1 MMRRQHRLLL
11 NIAAT
16 YGRTVFSFLCGLF
29 TARWALQALGE
40 VDYGLYGVVGGLVF
54 FINFFNAAL
63 SGSMSRFYA
72 VAIGESGVE
81 ECRKWFTAALVIYTV
96 LPLIMALVCV
106 PAGVWAVAHWLDIPE
121 GRFAA
126 CRAVLFCTAF
136 SAVVAMACTPFY
148 ALYIA
153 KQRIAE
159 LTLYSF
165 AQTVLNV
172 IVVYYMATH
181 PGDWLSHYAIYRCLL
196 FVVPLAII
204 VWRAT
209 CIFPECRIVRRNVD
223 MGKRIKR
230 LFSYAGWQLFGAGG
244 MLCRNQL
251 MQVLVN
257 KFFGPSANAA
267 QTVSNTVGGYA
278 GTFAAEL
285 AGAYAPAVCTAYG
298 EGDLSGMHEMGCRV
312 SKFAI
317 LVSLILMLP
326 LALELPE
333 ILRLWLGNPPAHAS
347 ELVFF
352 ALAAIL
358 VGQSVSGQDVVSNA
372 TGRVAVYQAA
382 SGCLLMTALPMALC
396 FAFAGADLPKVVGG
410 ALLASSMAS
419 AVARLVLARRMFGM
433 GLRRWLFACL
443 MPVVMVAAVSA
454 AAGCVPRLLM
464 TASPLRVCA
473 TVLMSELVFLPMA
486 WRMVLDGGERRVVME
501 WASRCLGR
509 LRVGE

>member
-11 NIAAT
+11 NVAAT

-40 VDYGLYGVVGGLVF
+40 VDYGLYGVVGGLTF

-63 SGSMSRFYA
+63 SGSVSRFYA

-96 LPLIMALVCV
+96 LPIVMALACV
-106 PAGVWAVAHWLDIPE
+106 PAGLWAVAHWLDIPE

-165 AQTVLNV
+165 AQTILNV
-172 IVVYYMATH
+172 VVVYYMATH
-181 PGDWLSHYAIYRCLL
+181 SGDWLSRYALYRCLL

-204 VWRAT
+204 GWRAT

-223 MGKRIKR
+223 GGTRIRR

-244 MLCRNQL
+244 LLCRNQL

-267 QTVSNTVGGYA
+267 QAVSNTVGGYA
-278 GTFAAEL
+278 GSFAVEL

-298 EGDLSGMHEMGCRV
+298 EGDFTRMREMGCRV
-312 SKFAI
+312 SKFAL
-317 LVSLILMLP
+317 LVSLALMLP

-333 ILRLWLGNPPAHAS
+333 ILRIWLGNPPAHSSA
-347 ELVFF
+347 LVFF

-358 VGQSVSGQDVVSNA
+358 VGQSVSGQDIVSNA
-372 TGRVAVYQAA
+372 TGRVAVYQAV
-382 SGCLLMTALPMALC
+382 SGCLLMAALPLALC
-396 FAFAGADLPKVVGG
+396 FAFAGADLPIVVGG
-410 ALLASSMAS
+410 ALLASSVAS
-419 AVARLVLARRMFGM
+419 AVVRAILARRMFGM
-433 GLRRWLFACL
+433 GFRRWLFSCL
-443 MPVVMVAAVSA
+443 MPVVFVAAVSA
-454 AAGCVPRLLM
+454 AAGYAPRLLM
-464 TASPLRVCA
+464 AASPLRVCA
-473 TVLMSELVFLPMA
+473 TVLLSEFVFLPMA
-486 WRMVLDGGERRVVME
+486 WRLVLEGGERRVVTE

-509 LRVGE
+509 LRGGE